1 LALDKKDSKTPDI
14 NSDDHYALGD
24 TEGYADD
31 LMAISRL
38 AAAVSGLGDLDSI
51 LRIGLENVVYIMNG
65 VAGGIMLIDEQTK
78 TLSYRVYHGLSRKFA
93 EGMHLNIGE
102 GLTGTVA
109 RSGKP
114 IMMEDISNEADVARA
129 ELITMEGLKAYLC
142 VPLKAKDHVF
152 GVMNVVSR
160 MPRHFTKRDMH
171 LLHSIG
177 DLLGVAIEQAEL
189 QKELKEGMDRYQQ
202 LSRQMLTAQEEER
215 RKIARELHD
224 ETSQTLS
231 GLAINLQTL
240 IEMADK
246 VGIRNEEFI
255 NRLKMTQALAIQ
267 INTEVARLMGDL
279 RPALLDTLGLI
290 PAIRQYAES
299 NLRHVAI
306 EFVFE
311 FDDIGQAM
319 LPEAEVGLFRWAQG
333 ALSNIRQHSGA
344 QNVEI
349 SLSRDGSNF
358 TLRIMDDGKGFDVS
372 QIKSI
377 EEGGRGAGLFS
388 MNERMLLLGGTCTVE
403 SKPGHGTVAVA
414 RVPIA

>member
-1 LALDKKDSKTPDI
+1 MDKDASKKTHI
-14 NSDDHYALGD
+14 KGD
-24 TEGYADD
+24 GAVSFGDAEGYADD

-38 AAAVSGLGDLDSI
+38 SAAVSGLSDLDAI
-51 LRIGLENVVYIMNG
+51 LRIGLENVVHIMDG
-65 VAGGIMLIDEQTK
+65 VAGGIMLVDEQTK

-93 EGMHLNIGE
+93 EGMLLDVGE
-102 GLTGTVA
+102 GLSGKVA

-114 IMMEDISNEADVARA
+114 IMMEDISQESEVARA

-142 VPLKAKDHVF
+142 VPLKAKEHVF
-152 GVMNVVSR
+152 GVMNVVSK

-177 DLLGVAIEQAEL
+177 DMLGVAIEQAKL
-189 QKELKEGMDRYQQ
+189 QKELRDGMDRYQQ

-240 IEMADK
+240 IEMAVK
-246 VGIRNEEFI
+246 AGITSEEFME
-255 NRLKMTQALAIQ
+255 RLKMTQSLAIQ

-279 RPALLDTLGLI
+279 RPALLDTLGLV
-290 PAIRQYAES
+290 PAIRQYAET
-299 NLRHVAI
+299 NLRRVGI
-306 EFVFE
+306 VVVFD
-311 FDDIGQAM
+311 FDDAGKAM

-333 ALSNIRQHSGA
+333 AISNIWQHSGA
-344 QNVEI
+344 KNVKI
-349 SLSRDGSNF
+349 SLKRDGNSF
-358 TLRIMDDGKGFDVS
+358 VLSIVDDGSGFDVS

-403 SKPGHGTVAVA
+403 SKPGHGTTAVA
-414 RVPIA
+414 RVPIT

>member
-1 LALDKKDSKTPDI
+1 LDEDTSKTLETNVDES
-14 NSDDHYALGD
+14 NSLGD

-38 AAAVSGLGDLDSI
+38 SAAVSGLSDLDAI
-51 LRIGLENVVYIMNG
+51 LRIGLENVVRIMNG
-65 VAGGIMLIDEQTK
+65 VAGGIMLVDEQTK

-93 EGMHLNIGE
+93 EGMHLDMGE
-102 GLTGTVA
+102 GLSGRVA

-114 IMMEDISNEADVARA
+114 VMMEDISQETEAARA

-142 VPLKAKDHVF
+142 VPLKAKDYVF
-152 GVMNVVSR
+152 GVMNVVSK

-177 DLLGVAIEQAEL
+177 DLLGVAIEQAKL
-189 QKELKEGMDRYQQ
+189 QKELREGMDRYQQ

-240 IEMADK
+240 IEMAAK
-246 VGIRNEEFI
+246 AGITNQEFI
-255 NRLKMTQALAIQ
+255 ERLKMTQSLAIQ

-279 RPALLDTLGLI
+279 RPALLDTLGLV
-290 PAIRQYAES
+290 PAIHQYAET
-299 NLRHVAI
+299 NLERVGI
-306 EFVFE
+306 DVVFD
-311 FDDIGQAM
+311 FDDVGKAM
-319 LPEAEVGLFRWAQG
+319 LPEVEVGLFRWAQG
-333 ALSNIRQHSGA
+333 AISNIRQHSGA
-344 QNVEI
+344 NHVEI
-349 SLSRDGSNF
+349 SLKRDGGHF
-358 TLRIMDDGKGFDVS
+358 MLRITDDGKGFEVS

-377 EEGGRGAGLFS
+377 EQGGRGAGLFS

-403 SKPGHGTVAVA
+403 SRIGYGATAVA
-414 RVPIA
+414 RVPIT